1 MVQYYYAKS
10 KCVCVCVMGG
20 GGGVTYVDGY
30 QTRGQFLWNE
40 MH

>member
-20 GGGVTYVDGY
+20 GVGPLVLSPPPGSDAYVSY
-30 QTRGQFLWNE
+30 
-40 MH
+40 MY